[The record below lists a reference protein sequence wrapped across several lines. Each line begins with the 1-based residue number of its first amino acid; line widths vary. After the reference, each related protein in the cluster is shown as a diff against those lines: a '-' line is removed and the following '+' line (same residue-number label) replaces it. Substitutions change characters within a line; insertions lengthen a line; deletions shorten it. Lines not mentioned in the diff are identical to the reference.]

1 MSVSR
6 ETSRSDAPRAV
17 SRETDEKLSIFVAL
31 LTEENQR
38 QNLISKS
45 SVADVWERHIR
56 DSLQLLDLA
65 PVDAKWLDIGSGPG
79 LPGIVLAIAGV
90 RHITLVEPRRL
101 RTAFLER
108 CIKELSLNEVEVV
121 TGKAEQVRQRYGVVT
136 ARAVASVDKL
146 FRMGETLI
154 EPNGRWVLPK
164 GRSAD
169 KELEEARAT
178 WQGEFRL
185 IGSQTDPDAKILVAD
200 KVRRRTGRK

>member
-6 ETSRSDAPRAV
+6 ETEPRLG
-17 SRETDEKLSIFVAL
+17 KFVDL
-31 LTEENQR
+31 LIEENER
-38 QNLISKS
+38 QNLISRA
-45 SVADVWERHIR
+45 SVADVWDRHIR
-56 DSLQLLDLA
+56 DSLQLLELA
-65 PVDAKWLDIGSGPG
+65 PSDARWLDIGSGPG

-108 CIKELSLNEVEVV
+108 CCDELGLNGVEVV
-121 TGKAEQVRQRYGVVT
+121 TGKAEQLRQRYDVIT
-136 ARAVASVDKL
+136 ARAVASIDKL
-146 FRMGETLI
+146 FRMGEPLLAS
-154 EPNGRWVLPK
+154 NGRWVLPK
-164 GRSAD
+164 GRSAE